1 MPTVGSTSQMMLV
14 AHIVLHRHSQRL
26 IVSLKSLE
34 PIKMTVK
41 IIHYMGFTSI
51 IFKFQKITGYYKS
64 INQDSDFTKDKG

>member
-26 IVSLKSLE
+26 VSLKSLE

-51 IFKFQKITGYYKS
+51 IFKFQKITGYFKS